1 MALEIKHLQK
11 MLIDNNEKQEQQK
24 KEINEL
30 RDALENER
38 SLFAEQ
44 LRSRVAKENEAREA
58 HEIRTAEAAM
68 REKRDL
74 TSKIATLEQRLKDK
88 DRTENE
94 LKDENWKLVNLLKD
108 NSVEMLSEKES
119 LQEHVEKQEDI
130 VKVRISS
137 KLLLFYMLSQIS

>member
-11 MLIDNNEKQEQQK
+11 LLIDNNEKQELQK
-24 KEINEL
+24 KEISEL
-30 RDALENER
+30 REALENER

-58 HEIRTAEAAM
+58 HESRSAEAAM
-68 REKRDL
+68 REKREL
-74 TSKIATLEQRLKDK
+74 TNKIAMLEQCLKDK
-88 DRTENE
+88 DRAENE
-94 LKDENWKLVNLLKD
+94 LKDENWRLVNLLKD

-119 LQEHVEKQEDI
+119 LQEQIEKQEDI

-137 KLLLFYMLSQIS
+137 KI

>member
-11 MLIDNNEKQEQQK
+11 LLIDNNEKQELQK
-24 KEINEL
+24 KEISEL
-30 RDALENER
+30 REALENER

-58 HEIRTAEAAM
+58 YENRSAEAAM
-68 REKRDL
+68 REKREL
-74 TSKIATLEQRLKDK
+74 TNKIAMLEQCLKDK
-88 DRTENE
+88 DRAENE
-94 LKDENWKLVNLLKD
+94 LKDENWRLVNLLKD

-119 LQEHVEKQEDI
+119 LQEQVEKQEDI

-137 KLLLFYMLSQIS
+137 KILLFYILSQIS